1 MKSVLNPTRKKLRF
15 MRAVS
20 IGLYFVSLAVV
31 VFAHARVDVD
41 MNRAHHPILA
51 ASYVRWVWVLWI
63 CTSIAQGMIEVI
75 SKKVVMSKAM
85 ICFVLM
91 NFVSGIALLTFKHV
105 ILMIIPYSTLMY
117 MYFLVKIVSVVFEK
131 SLNVSLRAET
141 DPIVGLNAA
150 AKDEH
155 ASDTITRYL
164 LYIIALTPGMGPVL
178 SLPLLSLMKKK
189 KEKKSF

>member
-75 SKKVVMSKAM
+75 SKKVVMYG
-85 ICFVLM
+85 CQQ
-91 NFVSGIALLTFKHV
+91 
-105 ILMIIPYSTLMY
+105 
-117 MYFLVKIVSVVFEK
+117 
-131 SLNVSLRAET
+131 R
-141 DPIVGLNAA
+141 
-150 AKDEH
+150 
-155 ASDTITRYL
+155 
-164 LYIIALTPGMGPVL
+164 
-178 SLPLLSLMKKK
+178 KKK
-189 KEKKSF
+189 KRSFNLLPTFDSRHTFSNLSPLDSVCVCVCVCTFHVYTNIALRRRRRLKIRFLERKHFKNQIDLSLFYIILRKKINIEKKNLKCVDIPPKAEIHLAFSNFPSTP